1 MADSVHGGGRS
12 AVVPFGKPVHPDE
25 EDNVRARLGPR
36 RSRAVSLLRGRS
48 PGRLAGTTAGAL
60 VLGSVALGPVPV
72 LTLDRAAAPVH
83 SLIENGL
90 FELPV
95 VCPSGFAEYDAGS
108 KAMPG
113 WIVGGNSVDLVCE
126 NYFVAANGKQSVD
139 LSGSAPGSVTQ
150 SVATRAGSR
159 YTLSW
164 DMAGNPVCGQA
175 VKTMHVFWDGK
186 LVDAPTF
193 SIAGHNVRAM
203 GWVKKQ
209 LVVTATGVRSTV
221 EFADA
226 TPDHS
231 ECGAALDNVALVA
244 G

>member
-1 MADSVHGGGRS
+1 MADSVHRGGGRS
-12 AVVPFGKPVHPDE
+12 GALRFGKALHLDE
-25 EDNVRARLGPR
+25 EGDARARRG
-36 RSRAVSLLRGRS
+36 SRVVSLLRGGGL
-48 PGRLAGTTAGAL
+48 GRVTGTAAGAL
-60 VLGSVALGPVPV
+60 LLGSIGLGPVP
-72 LTLDRAAAPVH
+72 LFSLDGAPAH

-90 FELPV
+90 FEHPV
-95 VCPSGFAEYDAGS
+95 VCPTSFAEYDAGS

-113 WIVGGNSVDLVCE
+113 WVVGSNSVDLVYQ

-150 SVATRAGSR
+150 SVGTRAGSR

-175 VKTMHVFWDGK
+175 VKTMDVFWDGK

-193 SIAGHNVRAM
+193 SIVGHSVRSM

-209 LVVTATGVRSTV
+209 LVVRATGDRSTV

-231 ECGAALDNVALVA
+231 ECGAVLDNVALVVS
-244 G
+244 